1 MKKQQEEC
9 PKCRQFKVISNK
21 EKYMMGAVISLFLF
35 LVSGIF
41 AIILI
46 GVPFMI
52 LFVIVGLTY
61 LIMGLSP
68 KAAHIKKCRA
78 CGYVFDDREAKTG
91 VAKA

>member
-9 PKCRQFKVISNK
+9 PKCHQFKVISNK
-21 EKYMMGAVISLFLF
+21 EKYMMGAVVSLFLF
-35 LVSGIF
+35 FISGIF

-46 GVPFMI
+46 GIPFMI

-61 LIMGLSP
+61 LIMGLAP

-78 CGYVFDDREAKTG
+78 CGYEFDDRETKAET
-91 VAKA
+91 AKA